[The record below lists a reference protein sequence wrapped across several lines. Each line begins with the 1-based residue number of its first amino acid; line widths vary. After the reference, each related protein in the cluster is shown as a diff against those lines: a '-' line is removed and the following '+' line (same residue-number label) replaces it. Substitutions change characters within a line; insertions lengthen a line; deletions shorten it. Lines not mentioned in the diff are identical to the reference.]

1 MTGPGPQK
9 LPVATARQRIDDAAG
24 SQKRRPMFDFGVGE
38 ELELLVRTVRGFAHD
53 ELAPRL
59 RSAEAARA
67 LDAAVHEAY
76 ARIGLPGLEL
86 PIELGGAGLGLIERV
101 LVNEELAAA
110 DAGAALGLDGLG
122 PALYG
127 LLELSDT
134 SALAELSMALLEV
147 PRARAVLITR
157 RDAQLDIGEHDIS
170 GDVAW
175 VPAARVD
182 LLLLLD
188 QEGVIAVRE
197 GIEVEPVPGAGLR
210 AAGASALR
218 LRNAKIVARVRDPL
232 RAQRALARAR
242 LYVAS
247 LLVGVLRQAC
257 EYSRRYALERVAFG
271 KPIAHHQ
278 ALAFLITDMHAAV
291 EGTRLLLH
299 DAAWRAERA
308 LPCTGEAAS
317 AFVEA
322 VEASR
327 LVGPACVQILGGHG
341 FMQDHPVEK
350 YMREARA
357 LGLMLGGIDAAK
369 EDAGAQLCESTLP
382 IDLSCVEGA

>member
-1 MTGPGPQK
+1 
-9 LPVATARQRIDDAAG
+9 V
-24 SQKRRPMFDFGVGE
+24 FDFGVGE
-38 ELELLVRTVRGFAHD
+38 ELELLVRTVRGFALD

-59 RSAEAARA
+59 RSAEAARG
-67 LDAAVHEAY
+67 LDAGVHEAY
-76 ARIGLPGLEL
+76 ARIGLSGLEL
-86 PIELGGAGLGLIERV
+86 PIELGGAGLGPLERV

-110 DAGAALGLDGLG
+110 DAGAALGLDRLG

-127 LLELSDT
+127 LLELDEP
-134 SALAELSMALLEV
+134 SALAALVQPVLEA
-147 PRARAVLITR
+147 PGARAVLITG
-157 RDAQLDIGEHDIS
+157 RDAQLDIGAHALS
-170 GDVAW
+170 GDIAW

-182 LLLLLD
+182 LLLVLD
-188 QEGVIAVRE
+188 GDAVIAVRDGVE
-197 GIEVEPVPGAGLR
+197 VEVEPIPGAGLR
-210 AAGASALR
+210 AAGASGLR
-218 LRNAKIVARVRDPL
+218 LRNAKIAACVHDPQ

-247 LLVGVLRQAC
+247 LLLGVLRQAC

-299 DAAWRAERA
+299 DAAWRAERG
-308 LPCTGEAAS
+308 LPCAGEAAG

-357 LGLMLGGIDAAK
+357 LGLLLGGIDAAK
-369 EDAGAQLCESTLP
+369 EDAGAQLCQSPLSV
-382 IDLSCVEGA
+382 DLSCTEHV